1 MPHPVQL
8 RVHLT
13 GRTGHTWGLTWH
25 ERGRIVEQK
34 TGPSF
39 AAALNV
45 PYSNQSDIFEINLLA
60 GLGEQG
66 WELVAVPKGTMYVFK
81 RPR

>member
-1 MPHPVQL
+1 MVCVFRGWLFVVPVACS
-8 RVHLT
+8 V
-13 GRTGHTWGLTWH
+13 
-25 ERGRIVEQK
+25 
-34 TGPSF
+34 

-45 PYSNQSDIFEINLLA
+45 PYSNPSDIFEINLLA